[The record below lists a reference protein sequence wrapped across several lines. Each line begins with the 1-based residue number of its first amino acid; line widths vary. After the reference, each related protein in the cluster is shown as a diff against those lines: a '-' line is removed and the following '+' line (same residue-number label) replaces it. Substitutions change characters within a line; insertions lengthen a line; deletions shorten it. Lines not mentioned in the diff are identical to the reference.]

1 MPRRKRSYLPGGAF
15 HITACTHSGEFWFE
29 ELRSEI
35 VDIIALALMR
45 TDALLL
51 AFAIMS
57 NHIHLV
63 VRQGSSPLAHLMQ
76 PVGQRIAY
84 AVHRRHRRKGYVL
97 DYRYFDTPCSDEAH
111 LRNAIMYTHRN
122 PVAAGLCN
130 DALEYEWS
138 SARAYASGSGNATRL
153 AALQPAIELFASGLP
168 DRTIYQDY
176 LDFYAW
182 YDASKRLGPG
192 EPRPHSPGVTDGDV
206 YWMQNFG
213 TTRVTA
219 DRPRTDLRDIVDR
232 ALAES
237 KPEVTLERLR
247 QGAYSRRLVAI
258 RNAIIARARHAG
270 HRSADIA
277 HYLNTSDSTVSRV
290 RSSLI
295 QIQVL

>member
-29 ELRSEI
+29 ELRSEL
-35 VDIIALALMR
+35 VDIIGIALER

-57 NHIHLV
+57 NHFHLV
-63 VRQGSSPLAHLMQ
+63 IRQGSSPLSRLMQ
-76 PVGQRIAY
+76 PVGQRVAY
-84 AVHRRHRRKGYVL
+84 AVHRRHKRKGYVL

-122 PVAAGLCN
+122 PVAAGLCS

-138 SARAYASGSGNATRL
+138 SARAYASSSSTALRL
-153 AALQPAIELFASGLP
+153 VALQPALELFASGLP

-176 LDFYAW
+176 SDFYAW
-182 YDASKRLGPG
+182 YDACKRLEPG
-192 EPRPHSPGVTDGDV
+192 EPRPHSPGVTEGDV

-213 TTRVTA
+213 TTRVSA
-219 DRPRTDLRDIVDR
+219 DRPRTDLRDIVKR

-237 KPEVTLERLR
+237 KPDVTLERLR
-247 QGAYSRRLVAI
+247 QGDYSKQLVAI
-258 RNAIIARARHAG
+258 RNVIVAQALRAD
-270 HRSADIA
+270 HRPADIA
-277 HYLNTSDSTVSRV
+277 HYLNVSDSTVSRV
-290 RSSLI
+290 RSFLT
-295 QIQVL
+295 QTQAL